1 MLKPFP
7 VQEKTFRTSLKP
19 SKKNNNIDY
28 DSTIV
33 LFGSCFSENIGKKL
47 DYFRFD
53 SLTNPYGILFNP
65 IVMKRALQE
74 CIDRKKYTSEDLFY
88 FNEQYHSY
96 NLHSTHSNS
105 NANIFI
111 QNINLAISK
120 TNEKLKKASH
130 VIITLGT
137 ASVYKLIESNK
148 TVANCHKVPQNKFT
162 KELLSTEEIA
172 TSLKDIIQ
180 KLKSINKHVEIIF
193 TVSPIRHL
201 KDGIIENSRSK
212 ANLISAI
219 HYSLTNNCHY
229 FPSYEIMNDDLRD
242 YRFYE
247 GDMIHP
253 NQTAIDYIWEFF
265 KEEWLSSNIEPI
277 LKEVD
282 TVRKGKLHRAF
293 DSNSKNH
300 INFLKKLKEK
310 EANLKKDF
318 NIIL

>member
-1 MLKPFP
+1 M
-7 VQEKTFRTSLKP
+7 QEKTFRTSLKP
-19 SKKNNNIDY
+19 SKKNYNIDY

-47 DYFRFD
+47 DYFGLD

-65 IVMKRALQE
+65 IVIQRALQE
-74 CIDRKKYTSEDLFY
+74 CIDNKKYTKEDLFFY
-88 FNEQYHSY
+88 NEQYHSY

-105 NANIFI
+105 DASIVTES
-111 QNINLAISK
+111 INLAISK
-120 TNEKLKKASH
+120 TNVKLKKASH
-130 VIITLGT
+130 IIITLGT
-137 ASVYKLIESNK
+137 ASVYKLIENNK
-148 TVANCHKVPQNKFT
+148 TVANCHKVPQNKFS
-162 KELLSTEEIA
+162 KELLSAEEIA
-172 TSLKDIIQ
+172 ASLKDIIQ
-180 KLKSINKHVEIIF
+180 KIKSFNKKVEIIF

-212 ANLISAI
+212 SNLISVI
-219 HYSLTNNCHY
+219 HHSLTKNCHY

-253 NQTAIDYIWEFF
+253 NQTAIDYIWDFF
-265 KEEWLSSNIEPI
+265 KEEWLSDKIENI
-277 LKEVD
+277 LKDVD
-282 TVRKGKLHRAF
+282 TVQRGKKHRAF
-293 DSNSKNH
+293 DPNSSNH
-300 INFLKKLKEK
+300 ISFLKKLKEK